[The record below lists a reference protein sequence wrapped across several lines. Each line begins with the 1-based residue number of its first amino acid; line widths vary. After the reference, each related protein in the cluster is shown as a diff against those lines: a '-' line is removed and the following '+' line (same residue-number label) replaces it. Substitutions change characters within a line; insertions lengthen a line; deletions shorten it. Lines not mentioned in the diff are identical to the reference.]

1 MKYTISH
8 NKKETH
14 AGKII
19 IALALSSALLTMVK
33 EGRKLESGE
42 VRKTLRSLLK
52 GIAL

>member
-1 MKYTISH
+1 MKYTVTH

-14 AGKII
+14 AGKVII
-19 IALALSSALLTMVK
+19 GLALSAALLTMVK
-33 EGRKLESGE
+33 EGRKLESRE